1 MREAGWICAAFA
13 FRAQRLDFAIT
24 GAPSGGAKDFLQILG
39 FQTSLMAFRLRGAL
53 AWKKLKCA
61 AQREPES
68 CSRGRYDIFGGLLLR
83 LVNVAGHRSCW
94 TDVRS
99 KVRL

>member
-39 FQTSLMAFRLRGAL
+39 FQTSNYL
-53 AWKKLKCA
+53 
-61 AQREPES
+61 E
-68 CSRGRYDIFGGLLLR
+68 
-83 LVNVAGHRSCW
+83 
-94 TDVRS
+94 VRFT
-99 KVRL
+99 R